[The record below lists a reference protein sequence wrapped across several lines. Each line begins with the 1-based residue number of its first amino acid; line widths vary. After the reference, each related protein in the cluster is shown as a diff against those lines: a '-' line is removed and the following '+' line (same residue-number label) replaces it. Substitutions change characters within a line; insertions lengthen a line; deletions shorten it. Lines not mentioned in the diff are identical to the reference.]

1 MTPMTDIF
9 DAIQEVRTNPRL
21 GITFISN
28 IIRLAQNL
36 MEIHGVFRGTH
47 EAVLAEAQG
56 GELIDSAGQV
66 VNHLASLQ
74 QSRQTL
80 INREA
85 DIQANLTQLERISRT
100 LSSVARDVVKPL
112 LEFSRNNRALMTETE
127 DEAAQLLRTAP
138 TRLQGVPLGTG
149 GLGPEVAR
157 DANSLISSQL
167 AAQANQLAARG
178 IDPQL
183 ISNATAAE
191 QALLDRIRDQAIN
204 NQDTV
209 AKMTPIIAA
218 MRLAAQAALRQAAF
232 AVRMLLNTILD
243 GLIAALDALAASMG
257 SMLVT
262 PLIFPKNMTRF
273 LGQSVNDEA

>member
-1 MTPMTDIF
+1 MTDIF